1 MGELEF
7 QRKLNMSDSM
17 TSGAGDADSLAIGLR
32 ERAEGE
38 SADDSEPS
46 DQDPDS
52 GSDGED
58 EEQEE
63 VKGRCYRRDCTIT
76 FANEK
81 KNLKIILT
89 KENQHLTQLKSPSKY
104 ALVHRKKNIGIHF
117 YNKGIKEHVLIYLS
131 SNLCRE
137 QKFQRLL
144 TKQ

>member
-1 MGELEF
+1 MQEKELLARSMGELEF

-76 FANEK
+76 FANEN
-81 KNLKIILT
+81 KNLKII
-89 KENQHLTQLKSPSKY
+89 
-104 ALVHRKKNIGIHF
+104 
-117 YNKGIKEHVLIYLS
+117 
-131 SNLCRE
+131 
-137 QKFQRLL
+137 
-144 TKQ
+144 